1 MKGVILNR
9 ILILVLVAL
18 LFSCSAT
25 EIEQTVEQNIVQE
38 DVYNTQESVIPNDSF
53 TPPMEKFRISSK
65 FGFRTH
71 PLGGEEFDL
80 HKGVDLV
87 GPKNSKIL
95 ATKEGTVVVHFPPPN
110 AYYRGHPIFGGL
122 IIIYH
127 GDGVYTLYGHLK
139 TSYVREGQKI
149 SQGEIIGVQGSTGIS
164 TGPHLHFEIII
175 DPEIALKQ

>member
-1 MKGVILNR
+1 MLIFVIF
-9 ILILVLVAL
+9 LI
-18 LFSCSAT
+18 SCNAT
-25 EIEQTVEQNIVQE
+25 EVVENIEQDMVSEEIYEDTHEIVP
-38 DVYNTQESVIPNDSF
+38 SGFI
-53 TPPMEKFRISSK
+53 PPMEKFRISSK

-149 SQGEIIGVQGSTGIS
+149 SQGEIIGVQGSTGVS